1 MEAIQPRYRLGK
13 ITNKFLILDIIFS
26 SFFRKNGLTYLFQGC
41 KIFRTLLKENYKAAK
56 FMSKEALKD
65 FEERVSRSLL
75 HRNDLHCTTSQVDL
89 PDNDPVY
96 FVYLSEDKL
105 YTEADKTLYVY
116 SLSDLTSPCATY
128 PLDDDCH
135 SALITENRLYLGGWK
150 KLHIFEVTPSLTEPL
165 TPVTQTPTEN
175 YANVLKILRVGDDL
189 LLG

>member
-1 MEAIQPRYRLGK
+1 MEAVQPRYRLGK

-65 FEERVSRSLL
+65 FEDRVSRSLL
-75 HRNDLHCTTSQVDL
+75 HRKDLPCSTSQVDL
-89 PDNDPVY
+89 SGNDVM
-96 FVYLSEDKL
+96 FVYLSGDKL

-116 SLSDLTSPCATY
+116 SLDHLTSTSATY
-128 PLDDDCH
+128 QLGNPCF
-135 SALITENRLYLGGWK
+135 SGLITENRLYLGAVSE
-150 KLHIFEVTPSLTEPL
+150 LHIFEVAPSLTEPL
-165 TPVTQTPTEN
+165 TPVTQIPTKN
-175 YANVLKILRVGDDL
+175 WVNKILRVGDDL

>member
-1 MEAIQPRYRLGK
+1 MEAVQPRYRLGK

-56 FMSKEALKD
+56 FMSKEED
-65 FEERVSRSLL
+65 FEDRVSRSLL
-75 HRNDLHCTTSQVDL
+75 HRNDLSCTTSQVAL
-89 PDNDPVY
+89 PGKDRAR

-105 YTEADKTLYVY
+105 YTMAKGTLYVY
-116 SLSDLTSPCATY
+116 SLGDLTSPSASY
-128 PLDDDCH
+128 PLYDSCY
-135 SALITENRLYLGGWK
+135 SALITENRLYIGGWC

-165 TPVTQTPTEN
+165 TPVTQIPIMGL
-175 YANVLKILRVGDDL
+175 VLQILRVGDDL

>member
-26 SFFRKNGLTYLFQGC
+26 SFFKKNGLTYLFQGC
-41 KIFRTLLKENYKAAK
+41 KIFRTLLIENYKAAK

-65 FEERVSRSLL
+65 FEDRVSRSLL
-75 HRNDLHCTTSQVDL
+75 HRNDLPCTTSQVDL
-89 PDNDPVY
+89 PGNYHVN

-105 YTEADKTLYVY
+105 YTDRYETLYVY
-116 SLSDLTSPCATY
+116 LVGDLTSPLATY
-128 PLDDDCH
+128 PLGECCC
-135 SALITENRLYLGGWK
+135 SALITENRLYLGGTG

-165 TPVTQTPTEN
+165 IPVTQIPTKHG
-175 YANVLKILRVGDDL
+175 VLKILRVGDDL

>member
-41 KIFRTLLKENYKAAK
+41 KIFRTLLKENFKAAK

-65 FEERVSRSLL
+65 FEDRVSRSLL
-75 HRNDLHCTTSQVDL
+75 LRNDIHCITSQVDL
-89 PDNDPVY
+89 PGNSRVN
-96 FVYLSEDKL
+96 FVYLSGDKL

-116 SLSDLTSPCATY
+116 SLSDLTSPSATY
-128 PLDDDCH
+128 QLGDDCY
-135 SALITENRLYLGGWK
+135 SALITENRLYLGGICN
-150 KLHIFEVTPSLTEPL
+150 LHIFEVTPSLTEPL
-165 TPVTQTPTEN
+165 TPVTKIPTMED
-175 YANVLKILRVGDDL
+175 VLKILRLGDEL

>member
-1 MEAIQPRYRLGK
+1 MEAVQPRYRLGK

-26 SFFRKNGLTYLFQGC
+26 SFFKKNGLTYLFQGC

-75 HRNDLHCTTSQVDL
+75 HRNDLPCSTSWVDL
-89 PDNDPVY
+89 PGNDHVN

-105 YTEADKTLYVY
+105 YTEANKTLYVY
-116 SLSDLTSPCATY
+116 LVIESTSLIATY
-128 PLDDDCH
+128 PLGNHCF
-135 SALITENRLYLGGWK
+135 SALITENRLYLGGWDK
-150 KLHIFEVTPSLTEPL
+150 IQIYEVTPSLTEPL
-165 TPVTQTPTEN
+165 RPVTKIPTEH
-175 YANVLKILRVGDDL
+175 YVSKILRVGDDL